1 MKPLFYLLSLKIS
14 GIKNIEVP
22 IELNFYKKTINNSD
36 FDPEKYR
43 IKAIYGEN
51 GSGKTAIIT
60 AVKILQNFLTDK
72 NYLIDSDNQKILV
85 ETINKKTHSGFIECE
100 VYTDFGGKKN
110 ILKYTISFEIGI
122 DNRCHILSEKLE
134 QKKGN
139 YTKNSYNLVFE
150 TANGILL
157 QLGNDEMFHEIK
169 EKSLNLLGMQT
180 LAVSIFTMKDL
191 KEKYRQN
198 DEMYYISLLILFG
211 LSLNVSIDEADDHK
225 NYFLREEIKTL
236 ALTEAGKGED
246 KLYYHLTDWGN
257 SGQISANLILKNK
270 FEKFEKKI
278 SRMCVFVQIFKPELC
293 DIAIE
298 KKDYD
303 QFYKYNL
310 RMIYKDYTL
319 DQKFESRGIKKI
331 MELFEYLDMSADRQI
346 TFIDELDANINDV
359 YLDKLI
365 EYFILYGNGQL
376 CFTAHNLSPMSL
388 LKRNKESINFISSI
402 NTVHTWANNGN
413 QTPARAYRNGF
424 IEDSPFNVDASD
436 FLGILGG
443 DDE

>member
-100 VYTDFGGKKN
+100 VYTDFGGEKN

-139 YTKNSYNLVFE
+139 YTKNGYNLVFE
-150 TANGILL
+150 TADGVLL

-278 SRMCVFVQIFKPELC
+278 SRMCAFVQIFKPELC

-298 KKDYD
+298 KK
-303 QFYKYNL
+303 
-310 RMIYKDYTL
+310 
-319 DQKFESRGIKKI
+319 I
-331 MELFEYLDMSADRQI
+331 M
-346 TFIDELDANINDV
+346 
-359 YLDKLI
+359 
-365 EYFILYGNGQL
+365 
-376 CFTAHNLSPMSL
+376 
-388 LKRNKESINFISSI
+388 INFISI
-402 NTVHTWANNGN
+402 I
-413 QTPARAYRNGF
+413 Y
-424 IEDSPFNVDASD
+424 E
-436 FLGILGG
+436 
-443 DDE
+443 

>member
-100 VYTDFGGKKN
+100 VYTDFGGEKN

-139 YTKNSYNLVFE
+139 YTKNGYNLVFE
-150 TANGILL
+150 TADGVLL

-278 SRMCVFVQIFKPELC
+278 SRMCAFVQIFKPELC

-319 DQKFESRGIKKI
+319 DQEFESRGIKKI
-331 MELFEYLDMSADRQI
+331 MELFEYLDMSADGQI

-388 LKRNKESINFISSI
+388 LKRNKAI
-402 NTVHTWANNGN
+402 G
-413 QTPARAYRNGF
+413 
-424 IEDSPFNVDASD
+424 SD
-436 FLGILGG
+436 RIRERICAGIQ
-443 DDE
+443 